1 MRSLGYYIKN
11 PLKALG
17 AIVVRCNF
25 FFPDDELYLKLL
37 FRLYMGKRLNL
48 KRPQTY
54 SEKLQWLKLHD
65 RKPEYTQMV
74 DKITAKEYV
83 ASIIGRDYIIP
94 TLGIWKSFDEID
106 FSTLPDQFVLKT
118 NNGGGGGGIAICKNK
133 ATFNKKNAEKK
144 LMRSMKS
151 NLYRTLRE
159 WPYKNIKS
167 KILAEQF
174 MQDDSGQLRDYKF
187 FCFSGVVRA
196 VLVATNRFT
205 SHNFNYYDPLFN
217 PLPIESRD
225 GKCSS
230 AIINRPEKWDEMIS
244 IAEKLSK
251 EIPFIRVD
259 LYYVNNHVY
268 FGELTFFDS
277 SGYDDLSSEH
287 RNMVF
292 GDWIQLPDCN

>member
-1 MRSLGYYIKN
+1 
-11 PLKALG
+11 
-17 AIVVRCNF
+17 
-25 FFPDDELYLKLL
+25 
-37 FRLYMGKRLNL
+37 
-48 KRPQTY
+48 
-54 SEKLQWLKLHD
+54 
-65 RKPEYTQMV
+65 
-74 DKITAKEYV
+74 
-83 ASIIGRDYIIP
+83 
-94 TLGIWKSFDEID
+94 LGIWKSFDEID

-287 RNMVF
+287 WNMVF